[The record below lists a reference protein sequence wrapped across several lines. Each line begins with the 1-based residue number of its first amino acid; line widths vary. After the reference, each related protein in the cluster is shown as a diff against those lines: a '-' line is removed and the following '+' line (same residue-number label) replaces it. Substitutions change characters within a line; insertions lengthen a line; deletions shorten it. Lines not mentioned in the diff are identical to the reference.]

1 MRLISE
7 DKEAGLD
14 ILRLEGD
21 IDIHFAPALRALLQA
36 KSQRNCPALLL
47 DFSRVDF
54 IDSVGIAAI
63 LEYLRDVTNRGD
75 RFCIGGL
82 SPALRT
88 IFGVV
93 GLGSVMP
100 VYTDAAKAKEA
111 AIGNTLPQPSTPL
124 FTPGAQHVAS
134 AA

>member
-21 IDIHFAPALRALLQA
+21 IDMHFAPALRSLLHG

-47 DFSRVDF
+47 DLSRVDF

-82 SPALRT
+82 SPTLRT
-88 IFGVV
+88 IFEVV
-93 GLGSVMP
+93 DLGSVMP

-111 AIGNTLPQPSTPL
+111 AIRNILPQPSTPL
-124 FTPGAQHVAS
+124 FTPGAQHFVS